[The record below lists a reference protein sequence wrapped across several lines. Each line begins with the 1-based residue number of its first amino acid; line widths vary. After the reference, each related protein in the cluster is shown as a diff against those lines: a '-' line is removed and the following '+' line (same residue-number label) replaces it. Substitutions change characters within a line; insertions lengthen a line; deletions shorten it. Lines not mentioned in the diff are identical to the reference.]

1 MVENAAG
8 LIVAAGDEREREM
21 IMPLTKIGSISV
33 IKRIVLTF
41 QQANISLIL
50 VVTGYQALEVERDLA
65 GYGVIFL
72 RNENYESTDKFQS
85 VKMGLEYLQGKC
97 KKVVYTPVNVP
108 MYTAE
113 TVRKMLSM
121 EQKIVIPSYR
131 DKVGHPIVLDMEL
144 APEILSYQGE
154 GGLNDAIRGLRL
166 KKDYL
171 ETEDPGIAIS
181 PERIEKLD
189 SLLETHNQN
198 LIHPFLRISIEK
210 ESLFFDARAS
220 LLLTLINETHSVK
233 GACRYMAISNGKAW
247 TILNDLEKNLGYAVV
262 ERKQGGKQGGKTYL
276 TEEGKLFLEKYR
288 KFEEQVK
295 QYARKSFFE
304 IFDEY
309 KGQ

>member
-8 LIVAAGDEREREM
+8 LIVAAGDEREKEM
-21 IMPLTKIGSISV
+21 IMPLTNIGSISV

-131 DKVGHPIVLDMEL
+131 GKVGHPIVL
-144 APEILSYQGE
+144 S
-154 GGLNDAIRGLRL
+154 GGRWI
-166 KKDYL
+166 K
-171 ETEDPGIAIS
+171 
-181 PERIEKLD
+181 
-189 SLLETHNQN
+189 
-198 LIHPFLRISIEK
+198 
-210 ESLFFDARAS
+210 
-220 LLLTLINETHSVK
+220 
-233 GACRYMAISNGKAW
+233 
-247 TILNDLEKNLGYAVV
+247 
-262 ERKQGGKQGGKTYL
+262 
-276 TEEGKLFLEKYR
+276 
-288 KFEEQVK
+288 
-295 QYARKSFFE
+295 
-304 IFDEY
+304 
-309 KGQ
+309 

>member
-1 MVENAAG
+1 M
-8 LIVAAGDEREREM
+8 
-21 IMPLTKIGSISV
+21 
-33 IKRIVLTF
+33 
-41 QQANISLIL
+41 
-50 VVTGYQALEVERDLA
+50 
-65 GYGVIFL
+65 
-72 RNENYESTDKFQS
+72 
-85 VKMGLEYLQGKC
+85 
-97 KKVVYTPVNVP
+97 NVP

-113 TVRKMLSM
+113 TVRKMLAV
-121 EQKIVIPSYR
+121 EQKILIPSYR
-131 DKVGHPIVLDMEL
+131 GKVGHPIVLDMEL

-154 GGLNDAIRGLRL
+154 GGLNDAIRELQL

-189 SLLETHNQN
+189 SLLEVHNQN

-247 TILNDLEKNLGYAVV
+247 MILNNLEKSLGYAVV

-276 TEEGKLFLEKYR
+276 TEEGQIFLEKYR
-288 KFEEQVK
+288 NFEEQVK

>member
-1 MVENAAG
+1 M
-8 LIVAAGDEREREM
+8 
-21 IMPLTKIGSISV
+21 
-33 IKRIVLTF
+33 
-41 QQANISLIL
+41 
-50 VVTGYQALEVERDLA
+50 
-65 GYGVIFL
+65 
-72 RNENYESTDKFQS
+72 
-85 VKMGLEYLQGKC
+85 
-97 KKVVYTPVNVP
+97 
-108 MYTAE
+108 
-113 TVRKMLSM
+113 
-121 EQKIVIPSYR
+121 
-131 DKVGHPIVLDMEL
+131 
-144 APEILSYQGE
+144 
-154 GGLNDAIRGLRL
+154 